1 MNTSLKYSVAL
12 ALGGL
17 ITTPVL
23 AQSIDNKSAFKDS
36 PWSITASLGMA
47 HFDSMEGLHGQTALA
62 RLAFGYALTHHVG
75 LETGIQNG
83 NQMRLQVPK
92 KTIDVLGGVPVVGTA
107 KPLLDALI
115 TVKTPPLSSTI
126 PLFVEAKGG
135 VAYRQLQMDRE
146 TMNDRSQFAPELQA
160 GLGYTVREH
169 LNVNLMVQYVR
180 GKNPDVAVDAST
192 ERGWIA
198 NIPTQK
204 AILLGLTLKL
214 E

>member
-12 ALGGL
+12 VLSGL
-17 ITTPVL
+17 ITTQVL
-23 AQSIDNKSAFKDS
+23 AQSIENKSAFKYS
-36 PWSITASLGMA
+36 PWSITASLGMEQ
-47 HFDSMEGLHGQTALA
+47 FDSMEGLHGQTALG
-62 RLAFGYALTHHVG
+62 RLTFGYALTNHFG

-83 NQMRLQVPK
+83 NQMRLALPK
-92 KTIDVLGGVPVVGTA
+92 KTVDVLGGVPVVGTA
-107 KPLLDALI
+107 KPLIDALI

-126 PLFVEAKGG
+126 PLFLEAKGG

-146 TMNDRSQFAPELQA
+146 TMNDRSQFSPELQV

-169 LNVNLMVQYVR
+169 LNVNLMVQYVL
-180 GKNPDVAVDAST
+180 GKNPDVTVDAVT
-192 ERGWIA
+192 ERGWVA

-204 AILLGLTLKL
+204 AILLGLTLNL

>member
-12 ALGGL
+12 VLSGL
-17 ITTPVL
+17 ITTQVL
-23 AQSIDNKSAFKDS
+23 AQSIENKSAIKYS
-36 PWSITASLGMA
+36 PWSITASLGMEQ
-47 HFDSMEGLHGQTALA
+47 FDSMEGLHGQTALG
-62 RLAFGYALTHHVG
+62 RLAFGYALTNHFG

-83 NQMRLQVPK
+83 NQMRLALPK
-92 KTIDVLGGVPVVGTA
+92 KTVDVLGGVPVVGTA
-107 KPLLDALI
+107 KPLIDALI

-126 PLFVEAKGG
+126 PLFLEAKGG

-146 TMNDRSQFAPELQA
+146 TINDRAQFAPELQA

-169 LNVNLMVQYVR
+169 LNINLMVQYVL
-180 GKNPDVAVDAST
+180 GKNPDVAVDAVT

-204 AILLGLTLKL
+204 AILLGLTLNL

>member
-12 ALGGL
+12 VLSGL
-17 ITTPVL
+17 ITTQVL
-23 AQSIDNKSAFKDS
+23 AQSIENKSAFKYS
-36 PWSITASLGMA
+36 PWSITASLGMEQ
-47 HFDSMEGLHGQTALA
+47 FDSMEGLHGQTALG
-62 RLAFGYALTHHVG
+62 RLAFGYALTNHFG

-83 NQMRLQVPK
+83 NQMRLALPK
-92 KTIDVLGGVPVVGTA
+92 KTVDVLGGVPVVGTA
-107 KPLLDALI
+107 KPLIDALI

-126 PLFVEAKGG
+126 PLCVQAKGG

-146 TMNDRSQFAPELQA
+146 SMNDRSQFAPELQA
-160 GLGYTVREH
+160 GFGYKVSEH
-169 LNVNLMVQYVR
+169 LNVNLMIQYVR
-180 GKNPDVAVDAST
+180 GKNPDVAVDAVT

-204 AILLGLTLKL
+204 AILLGLTLNL